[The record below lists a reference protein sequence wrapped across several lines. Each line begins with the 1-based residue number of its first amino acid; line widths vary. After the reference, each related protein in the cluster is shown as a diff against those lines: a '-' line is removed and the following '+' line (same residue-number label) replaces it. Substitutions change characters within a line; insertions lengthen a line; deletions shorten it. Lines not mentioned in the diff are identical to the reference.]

1 MLYSSVSIISSTTIL
16 LALLIFFLTTRFL
29 ARYRSSHH
37 LHNNRSNNSHHSTP
51 PTPPG
56 PSSGIGADDW
66 VALAAA
72 LGSTIGCLLI
82 LISAN
87 QTLGRHTSYATP
99 AQVESVLLLIWL
111 DQINYLIVMALAKTS
126 TLLLYTRIFHGEQQ
140 RRFRLVCW
148 FTMAVVGLTSVFLM
162 IFSVIMCRPVEYF
175 WTRVHLLVVP
185 GNDESAAVAA
195 GGKCKDNR
203 PYLYA
208 NTVIS
213 IVTDMVIVVLPIRQ
227 IVGLQM
233 ARKKKVTVCALF
245 ALGMM

>member
-16 LALLIFFLTTRFL
+16 LALLIFFLATRFL

-37 LHNNRSNNSHHSTP
+37 LHNNRSNNSH

-87 QTLGRHTSYATP
+87 QALGRHTSYATP

-148 FTMAVVGLTSVFLM
+148 FTMAVVGLTSVLLM

-185 GNDESAAVAA
+185 GIDETAAAAAA

-245 ALGMM
+245 GLGMM

>member
-16 LALLIFFLTTRFL
+16 LALLIFFLATRFL

-37 LHNNRSNNSHHSTP
+37 LHNNRSNNSHPTP

-87 QTLGRHTSYATP
+87 QALGRHTSYATP

-140 RRFRLVCW
+140 RGFRLVCW
-148 FTMAVVGLTSVFLM
+148 FTMAVVGLTSVLLM

-185 GNDESAAVAA
+185 GNDESAAAAA

-245 ALGMM
+245 GLGMM

>member
-37 LHNNRSNNSHHSTP
+37 LHNNRSNNSH

-87 QTLGRHTSYATP
+87 QALGRHTSYATP

-148 FTMAVVGLTSVFLM
+148 FTMAVVGLTSVLLM

-185 GNDESAAVAA
+185 GNDESAAA

-233 ARKKKVTVCALF
+233 ARRKKVTVCALF
-245 ALGMM
+245 GLGMM